1 MPKGNMASML
11 RRLKQAQARVA
22 KERDKLR
29 ELESDVAQIA
39 EDCGEAHDDL
49 ERAIDAL
56 SRMQ

>member
-1 MPKGNMASML
+1 MPKVNMASL
-11 RRLKQAQARVA
+11 VRRLKQAQARVA
-22 KERDKLR
+22 NERDKLR

-39 EDCGEAHDDL
+39 QDCDEAHDDL